1 MKKKVVA
8 KLFEYPRHENVNGL
22 KPYVVKELF
31 GQYAVHGVG
40 KLITCNRENA
50 KELGVQFLEL
60 HGKVASPNMHE
71 IGDDTWE
78 ILECEVII
86 IPRRKLKSLRT
97 EKDGKPMMSK
107 MTAQQLYLGNDILV
121 KMENSYLIRSDPD
134 TTEYDRE
141 KVETVKLT
149 EKA

>member
-1 MKKKVVA
+1 MKKKKVA
-8 KLFEYPRHENVNGL
+8 KLFEYPRHKNVDDL
-22 KPYVVKELF
+22 SLYVVKELF
-31 GQYAVHGVG
+31 GQYAVHGAG
-40 KLITCNRENA
+40 KLIICNRENA

-78 ILECEVII
+78 VLECEVII

-97 EKDGKPMMSK
+97 EKDDKPMMSK
-107 MTAQQLYLGNDILV
+107 MTAQHLYLGSDILAE
-121 KMENSYLIRSDPD
+121 MENSYLIRSDPE

-141 KVETVKLT
+141 EIETVKLS